1 MTCPVCGKAQPCVH
15 DKSTASALLDTPTTE
30 SDPEIS
36 SPVYAASESVSLAG
50 PGQTAH
56 EQAWRQ
62 EVSSRVQQHRARRR
76 KQGDGS
82 ALELDF
88 TTEEPYSFVAEP
100 QERPLPPPPERFAE
114 IVVKPNVP
122 KVIRF
127 PRPMVAPP
135 PAIEE
140 VRLDEMSAPALD
152 VPRILDA
159 PEDEGGFIES
169 DFVEV
174 VEAAPP
180 APPAPPVAPA
190 EQMQL
195 LPNFADIHLEPEAS
209 RLLTDELDG
218 IPHAAP
224 LGQRAVAGAV
234 DAVIVFLASGV
245 FALTFLQLAE
255 ETPRS
260 RLTMVCALA
269 VGGVF
274 WLAFQYLFLVYGR
287 RTPGMKLTQLELCT
301 FADEPAP
308 LFARQAR
315 AFAGTLSGFAIGL
328 GYFWAFI
335 DEDRLG
341 WHDRIS
347 QTYLKSL
354 SVISSEAREPYN
366 YDDLKG

>member
-1 MTCPVCGKAQPCVH
+1 MENEQEV
-15 DKSTASALLDTPTTE
+15 
-30 SDPEIS
+30 S
-36 SPVYAASESVSLAG
+36 SPVCATGESMSFAGG

-76 KQGDGS
+76 KQGDGN

-114 IVVKPNVP
+114 IVVKPSGP

-127 PRPMVAPP
+127 PRSMVAPP

-140 VRLDEMSAPALD
+140 VRLDELPTPAPDA
-152 VPRILDA
+152 PRILDA
-159 PEDEGGFIES
+159 PESEGGFIEN

-174 VEAAPP
+174 VEVQPP
-180 APPAPPVAPA
+180 APATPPA

-195 LPNFADIHLEPEAS
+195 LPNFADIHLEPEGN
-209 RLLTDELDG
+209 RLTDELNE

-287 RTPGMKLTQLELCT
+287 RTPGMKLAQLELRT
-301 FADEPAP
+301 FAGEPAS
-308 LFARQAR
+308 LFARRVR
-315 AFAGTLSGFAIGL
+315 AFAGSLSGFAIGL

-354 SVISSEAREPYN
+354 AVANAARDPFD
-366 YDDLKG
+366 YDDLIETEP

>member
-15 DKSTASALLDTPTTE
+15 DRSDSSALLDPPATE

-36 SPVYAASESVSLAG
+36 SPVYAAGESMNVAG
-50 PGQTAH
+50 PSQTKH

-100 QERPLPPPPERFAE
+100 QETLPPPPERFAQ

-140 VRLDEMSAPALD
+140 VRLDELPAPAPD

-180 APPAPPVAPA
+180 APPAAPA

-195 LPNFADIHLEPEAS
+195 LPNFADIHLEPEAN
-209 RLLTDELDG
+209 RLTDELDG

-234 DAVIVFLASGV
+234 DAVIVFLGSGV

-287 RTPGMKLTQLELCT
+287 RTPGMKLAQLELCT
-301 FADEPAP
+301 FAGEPAP

-347 QTYLKSL
+347 QTYLKSFC
-354 SVISSEAREPYN
+354 VISSAAREPYG
-366 YDDLKG
+366 YDDLTR

>member
-1 MTCPVCGKAQPCVH
+1 MSFA
-15 DKSTASALLDTPTTE
+15 
-30 SDPEIS
+30 
-36 SPVYAASESVSLAG
+36 AG

-56 EQAWRQ
+56 DQAWRQ

-88 TTEEPYSFVAEP
+88 TTEEPYSFVAEL
-100 QERPLPPPPERFAE
+100 QERQLPPPPERFAE
-114 IVVKPNVP
+114 IVVRPNAP

-127 PRPMVAPP
+127 PRPTVPPP

-140 VRLDEMSAPALD
+140 VRLDELPAPVPD

-169 DFVEV
+169 DFVEA
-174 VEAAPP
+174 VEAEPFAP
-180 APPAPPVAPA
+180 APVPA

-195 LPNFADIHLEPEAS
+195 LPNFADIHLEPEAN
-209 RLLTDELDG
+209 RLTDELDG
-218 IPHAAP
+218 IPHAAA

-234 DAVIVFLASGV
+234 DAVIVLMASGV

-274 WLAFQYLFLVYGR
+274 WLALQYLFLVYGR
-287 RTPGMKLTQLELCT
+287 RTPGMKLVQLELCT
-301 FADEPAP
+301 FAGEPAP
-308 LFARQAR
+308 LFARQVR
-315 AFAGTLSGFAIGL
+315 AFAGTLSGFAMGL

-347 QTYLKSL
+347 QTYLR
-354 SVISSEAREPYN
+354 SSFVPCEAGELYG
-366 YDDLKG
+366 YDDLKR

>member
-1 MTCPVCGKAQPCVH
+1 MENEQ
-15 DKSTASALLDTPTTE
+15 E
-30 SDPEIS
+30 FS
-36 SPVYAASESVSLAG
+36 SPAYVAG
-50 PGQTAH
+50 KSMDIANPGQTAH
-56 EQAWRQ
+56 EPAWRQ
-62 EVSSRVQQHRARRR
+62 EISSRVQQHRARRR

-88 TTEEPYSFVAEP
+88 TTEEPYSFIAEP
-100 QERPLPPPPERFAE
+100 QERALPPRPERFAE

-140 VRLDEMSAPALD
+140 VRLDELPQPALD

-174 VEAAPP
+174 VEAALP
-180 APPAPPVAPA
+180 APAAPA

-195 LPNFADIHLEPEAS
+195 LPNFADIHLEPEAN
-209 RLLTDELDG
+209 RLTDELDG

-234 DAVIVFLASGV
+234 DAAIVFFASGV

-287 RTPGMKLTQLELCT
+287 RTPGMKLAQLELCT
-301 FADEPAP
+301 FAGEPAP

-347 QTYLKSL
+347 QTYLRSSL
-354 SVISSEAREPYN
+354 VPSAARKLYG
-366 YDDLKG
+366 YDDLN

>member
-15 DKSTASALLDTPTTE
+15 DKSTASALLDPQTTE

-50 PGQTAH
+50 PSQTAH

-140 VRLDEMSAPALD
+140 VRLDEMPAPALD

-180 APPAPPVAPA
+180 APPAAPA

-234 DAVIVFLASGV
+234 DAVIVFLASGI

-274 WLAFQYLFLVYGR
+274 WLVFQYLFLVYGR
-287 RTPGMKLTQLELCT
+287 RTPGMKLAQLELCT

-354 SVISSEAREPYN
+354 SVISSEAREPYS
-366 YDDLKG
+366 YDDLKGIEN